1 MLANGLRKNKWSDAF
16 PNQNLSH
23 SKYIS
28 SNILVFRILR
38 NLKPKVN
45 AILGNFL
52 LLYKLVARAQL
63 SQSNSELAQSLTT
76 SKCTQQAKQKHYHKV
91 HQNWWNSIQV
101 NAENSPF
108 SNSCQNEKWFG
119 AVLYGKEFY
128 LHTLKPKLCVWSLT
142 LSCANDIK

>member
-1 MLANGLRKNKWSDAF
+1 MLTNGLRKNKWSDAF
-16 PNQNLSH
+16 PNPDLSH

-38 NLKPKVN
+38 NLQPNVN

-52 LLYKLVARAQL
+52 LFYKLGARAQL
-63 SQSNSELAQSLTT
+63 SQSNSELAPSLTT

-91 HQNWWNSIQV
+91 YQNWWNSIQV
-101 NAENSPF
+101 TTENSPF

-119 AVLYGKEFY
+119 AVLHGKEFH
-128 LHTLKPKLCVWSLT
+128 LHTLKTEVTCLESYPVMC
-142 LSCANDIK
+142 